1 MQRNI
6 LISISPDELKALI
19 KETFFELNSDQPIDK
34 DERHLS
40 QKEACELLQISQ
52 TTIID
57 WKKRGL
63 IPYHQIRNTRKIYY
77 LKSELI
83 TASKNTVR
91 SKWLYNPCYFRKSKA
106 YNKIVE
112 PLLV

>member
-6 LISISPDELKALI
+6 LISITPDELKFLI
-19 KETFFELNSDQPIDK
+19 KENILELNNIRPTEK

-40 QKEACELLQISQ
+40 QQEACELLQISQ
-52 TTIID
+52 TTIIE

-63 IPYHQIRNTRKIYY
+63 IPYRQILNTRKIYY

-83 TASKNTVR
+83 EASKNMVG
-91 SKWLYNPCYFRKSKA
+91 SK
-106 YNKIVE
+106 
-112 PLLV
+112 

>member
-1 MQRNI
+1 MQRTI
-6 LISISPDELKALI
+6 LISLNPDELKSII
-19 KETFFELNSDQPIDK
+19 KEAILELNNNRPAEN

-52 TTIID
+52 TTIIE

-63 IPYHQIRNTRKIYY
+63 IPYHQIPNTRKIYY

-83 TASKNTVR
+83 EASRNMASKH
-91 SKWLYNPCYFRKSKA
+91 K
-106 YNKIVE
+106 
-112 PLLV
+112 

>member
-19 KETFFELNSDQPIDK
+19 KETFLELNSDQPVDR

-40 QKEACELLQISQ
+40 QIEACELLQISQ

-63 IPYHQIRNTRKIYY
+63 IPYHQIPNTRKIYY
-77 LKSELI
+77 LRSELVD
-83 TASKNTVR
+83 ASKNVTR
-91 SKWLYNPCYFRKSKA
+91 QK
-106 YNKIVE
+106 
-112 PLLV
+112 

>member
-6 LISISPDELKALI
+6 LISLTLDELKALI
-19 KETFFELNSDQPIDK
+19 KEAFMELDINIPTDK
-34 DERHLS
+34 DEKQLN
-40 QKEACELLQISQ
+40 QKEASEYLQISQ

-63 IPYHQIRNTRKIYY
+63 IPYHQIPNTRKIYY

-83 TASKNTVR
+83 EASKNMA
-91 SKWLYNPCYFRKSKA
+91 KSK
-106 YNKIVE
+106 
-112 PLLV
+112 L